1 MDRFVKRYMVPKTDQ
16 YGNVVYKDG
25 EKVMVQSMISRKNPE
40 SEEARDEMKEQS
52 AREYLVEH
60 EKKRKAKAEAIRKVI
75 EVQEGRGGAGGK
87 LLINLRRKETLV
99 VHDDSKCCCGGSDS
113 FHENMLH
120 LEMDHTCNECK
131 RRCYGMCTMDYICN
145 KCKPFR
151 M

>member
-52 AREYLVEH
+52 AREYLVEQ
-60 EKKRKAKAEAIRKVI
+60 EKKRKAKAEEERI
-75 EVQEGRGGAGGK
+75 EAEVKRRRK